1 MKTTVISVLGTQKD
15 AHGGAGKARWDTWR
29 PSIGLVQQEE
39 LPIDE
44 LHLIFNKEYQQLAE
58 RVKADIKSVSPE
70 TKVIFDIIQ
79 LKDPWDFEEVYG
91 KFYEAHLAFMRLQ
104 EHQAPQVAVQEQ
116 VRHVDAKIQEEQW
129 RRDGV
134 PRTATSGRGHH
145 GGRGRACRGQFGA

>member
-29 PSIGLVQQEE
+29 PNVGLVQLEE

-44 LHLIFNKEYQQLAE
+44 LHLILNKEFLPLAE

-70 TKVIFDIIQ
+70 TKVVLDIIQ

-91 KFYEAHLAFMRLQ
+91 KFYDYAKSTCFHEEGTEYYIHISTGSHVEQICLFLLVESHHLS
-104 EHQAPQVAVQEQ
+104 
-116 VRHVDAKIQEEQW
+116 AKIVQTT
-129 RRDGV
+129 
-134 PRTATSGRGHH
+134 PK
-145 GGRGRACRGQFGA
+145 